1 MYFYCWNSLSF
12 CGMVSTESFLYNWT
26 DHYSKYRKGSICNI
40 LILLTLFK
48 VILSFSFIPSKIT
61 KSHTRGGDSDVGNKG
76 QSQNMNLANKGSCT
90 YYVITDRG
98 GGVSPNDYSITY
110 IGVVRQMITV
120 LHRGDLADD
129 YGIP

>member
-1 MYFYCWNSLSF
+1 MEPS
-12 CGMVSTESFLYNWT
+12 
-26 DHYSKYRKGSICNI
+26 
-40 LILLTLFK
+40 
-48 VILSFSFIPSKIT
+48 SFI
-61 KSHTRGGDSDVGNKG
+61 SDLL
-76 QSQNMNLANKGSCT
+76 NLANKGSCT